1 MEIKFINFLCKCSED
16 ELLKYLELQAFI
28 LREKE
33 RIKQLEIQL
42 NKMLDGSN

>member
-1 MEIKFINFLCKCSED
+1 MDILINFLCKCSED
-16 ELLKYLELQAFI
+16 KLLKYLELQVFI

-33 RIKQLEIQL
+33 RIKQLETQL